1 MIDRA
6 ARIKNNLSEQLK
18 LFYDYTKDVQ
28 TKVIKPNPLPLPIFR
43 LNTDIIPVR
52 KSLPLTISN
61 LPRLSLAIDQSNV
74 NISHSSVK
82 EATVTTPSRD
92 LSKLSLNLNNSAKAT
107 SKTESSSVIQ
117 TTESS
122 SVIKKNGSP
131 SVIKKT
137 QTSISSF
144 LNAKF
149 EPKTISPSTNKLQTS
164 ISSFFDTKSEPK
176 TTSPPINKFRTS
188 ITSASPSLPKKIEA
202 ASSSSLCPLCT
213 QPYDP
218 ISRRPISE
226 DSCGHTMC
234 LQCFIFKNNQNG
246 CIQCA
251 KIEKEN
257 FLSKTTVK
265 DDDFAD
271 FDQNQLFDEWNE
283 EESLE
288 LTNMDTMNS
297 IYDDDTEEG
306 DESDEEN
313 LIDIKPNPYK
323 VQWLSDIKDDAAEF
337 SSDHTYPH
345 TQTLFEVFDNI
356 FGLKQFRSNQL
367 EAINAALLH
376 HDCFVLMPTGGG
388 KSLCYQLPAVMDKGV
403 TFIISPLRSLI
414 YDQKQKLVS
423 LGIECG
429 ALTSDVSQREVDE
442 VYREL
447 YKHTPGLK
455 IVYVTPEKIAK
466 SDQLTQLLK
475 NLYERKLLARFVI
488 DECHCVS
495 EWGHDFRPDYA
506 SLGQLRVKY
515 PGINVILLTATAT
528 PRVQKDILQQM
539 KININQCK
547 LFIQSFNR
555 SNLIYECALKGTT
568 DTALK
573 KVANLIISHYNDK
586 CGIVY
591 CFSRA
596 ECDKTAKYLSA
607 YKINALPYHAGL
619 SDSKRQLVQNQWAND
634 DCQVICA
641 TIAFGMGID
650 KPNVRFVIHL
660 SMPKSIEGYYQ
671 ESGRAGRDG
680 EISYC
685 YLFFCYQDLVKMKR
699 LILNDDGQTSTKEAK
714 KVRVD
719 NLNRV
724 YDYCLNNVTCRRTQL
739 LEYFGELFP
748 SSECKRMKRTVCDNC
763 RQVLKTTSI
772 NCTQMSIEIIK
783 LVSEFLHKNITL
795 PAALDIL
802 RGANTKGIRDA
813 GHNNLAAYN
822 SCNQLS
828 RVDLERLVCRLILEG
843 YLLQE
848 IVTHQQQSFE
858 SSAAYL
864 RLGPKA
870 HMALSNQSNRFMN
883 PIELTIRTEQ
893 SNITNDEKRKQQT
906 PVEQLNEQCLKE
918 LKKELKSIFGQNSH
932 AMIIPERAIKEMVKL
947 MPRTKEAMIK
957 DVNEITEERYK
968 RHELHRLLA
977 ITQRFGKELD
987 EIKRKE
993 ENARKAL
1000 LQTTTSKRKLT
1011 LSDEEQE
1018 DIDFSTDA
1026 DGFIK
1031 VNKQGKK
1038 TNGHYN
1044 RFVKSKKRPA
1054 SFFARKN
1061 AIAKRKRGGF

>member
-1 MIDRA
+1 MIDRTLK
-6 ARIKNNLSEQLK
+6 IKNNLSEQLK

-28 TKVIKPNPLPLPIFR
+28 TRVIKPNPLPSPIFR
-43 LNTDIIPVR
+43 INTDIAPIRKPVPI
-52 KSLPLTISN
+52 KLPDI
-61 LPRLSLAIDQSNV
+61 PRLSLNTNPST
-74 NISHSSVK
+74 SKSVK
-82 EATVTTPSRD
+82 PSEATAITPIRD
-92 LSKLSLNLNNSAKAT
+92 LSNNQKD
-107 SKTESSSVIQ
+107 SSIHFIVF
-117 TTESS
+117 T
-122 SVIKKNGSP
+122 IKPEPLTVSP
-131 SVIKKT
+131 
-137 QTSISSF
+137 
-144 LNAKF
+144 
-149 EPKTISPSTNKLQTS
+149 PTNKTRLPT
-164 ISSFFDTKSEPK
+164 
-176 TTSPPINKFRTS
+176 PPPTV
-188 ITSASPSLPKKIEA
+188 PKKVE
-202 ASSSSLCPLCT
+202 SSSLCPLCA

-218 ISRRPISE
+218 ISRRPINE
-226 DSCGHTMC
+226 ESCGHTMC
-234 LQCFIFKNNQNG
+234 LQCFIFKNNQNR
-246 CIQCA
+246 CIQC
-251 KIEKEN
+251 EKLQEDCAN
-257 FLSKTTVK
+257 LSIQKPI
-265 DDDFAD
+265 DDDFDD
-271 FDQNQLFDEWNE
+271 FDHNQLFDQWNE
-283 EESLE
+283 QESYTE
-288 LTNMDTMNS
+288 QSNMDTMNS
-297 IYDDDTEEG
+297 VYDEETDECDDSDDD
-306 DESDEEN
+306 N
-313 LIDIKPNPYK
+313 LIDTTKPAYK
-323 VQWLSDIKDDAAEF
+323 VQWLSNIKDDAAEF

-345 TQTLFEVFDNI
+345 TKAMFEVFDNI
-356 FGLKQFRSNQL
+356 FGLRQFRSNQL
-367 EAINAALLH
+367 EAINAALLK

-403 TFIISPLRSLI
+403 TFVISPLRSLI
-414 YDQKQKLVS
+414 FDQKQKLIS

-429 ALTSDVSQREVDE
+429 ALTSDVSQRESDE

-466 SDQLTQLLK
+466 SDQLIQILN

-506 SLGQLRVKY
+506 NLGQLRLKY

-539 KININQCK
+539 KIDINQCK

-573 KVANLIISHYNDK
+573 KIANLIISHYSDK

-596 ECDKTAKYLSA
+596 ECDKTAKYLAA
-607 YKINALPYHAGL
+607 YKINALSYHAGL
-619 SDSKRQLVQNQWAND
+619 TDAKRQLVQNQWAND

-699 LILNDDGQTSTKEAK
+699 LILNDDSQTSTKEAK

-763 RQVLKTTSI
+763 RQVIKTTTV
-772 NCTQMSIEIIK
+772 NCTQMSVDIIK
-783 LVSEFLHKNITL
+783 LVSEFSHKNITL
-795 PAALDIL
+795 PYALDIL

-822 SCNQLS
+822 ACNQLS
-828 RVDLERLVCRLILEG
+828 KVDLERLICRLILDG

-858 SSAAYL
+858 SAAAYL

-870 HMALSNQSNRFMN
+870 HLALSNQSNRFIN

-906 PVEQLNEQCLKE
+906 PIEQLNEQCLNE
-918 LKKELKSIFGQNSH
+918 LKKELKAIFGQSSH
-932 AMIIPERAIKEMVKL
+932 AMIVPERAIKEMVKL

-957 DVNEITEERYK
+957 NVNEITEERYK
-968 RHELHRLLA
+968 RYELHRLLA
-977 ITQRFGKELD
+977 ITQRFGVELD
-987 EIKRKE
+987 EIQRKE
-993 ENARKAL
+993 EIARRAL
-1000 LQTTTSKRKLT
+1000 SNTGTSKRKLPA
-1011 LSDEEQE
+1011 SDEEDEEE
-1018 DIDFSTDA
+1018 DLDFSTNP

-1031 VNKQGKK
+1031 INKHGKK
-1038 TNGHYN
+1038 GYGHFN
-1044 RFVKSKKRPA
+1044 RFVKGKKRSA
-1054 SFFARKN
+1054 AFFARRN

>member
-1 MIDRA
+1 MIDRTS
-6 ARIKNNLSEQLK
+6 RIKNNLSEQLK
-18 LFYDYTKDVQ
+18 IFYDYTKDVQ
-28 TKVIKPNPLPLPIFR
+28 TKVIKPNPLPTPIFR
-43 LNTDIIPVR
+43 VNTDIIPVR
-52 KSLPLTISN
+52 RSLPVKIFD
-61 LPRLSLAIDQSNV
+61 LPRLSPSKTQSKLPTSFSNV
-74 NISHSSVK
+74 TSFDSSLRSSSV
-82 EATVTTPSRD
+82 ETPSRD
-92 LSKLSLNLNNSAKAT
+92 LSKLSLSLNNSNKIT
-107 SKTESSSVIQ
+107 PKI
-117 TTESS
+117 ESS
-122 SVIKKNGSP
+122 SVIKKS
-131 SVIKKT
+131 

-144 LNAKF
+144 LINKS
-149 EPKTISPSTNKLQTS
+149 ESNTICSSIIKPQSIITSPSTSK
-164 ISSFFDTKSEPK
+164 ISEP
-176 TTSPPINKFRTS
+176 
-188 ITSASPSLPKKIEA
+188 
-202 ASSSSLCPLCT
+202 SSSLTCPLCT
-213 QPYDP
+213 QSYDL
-218 ISRRPISE
+218 ISHRPISE

-234 LQCFIFKNNQNG
+234 FQCFIYKNNQNG
-246 CIQCA
+246 CIQC
-251 KIEKEN
+251 EK
-257 FLSKTTVK
+257 LKTKNTSSTK
-265 DDDFAD
+265 KSTNDDFDD

-283 EESLE
+283 QESI
-288 LTNMDTMNS
+288 TQNDSKQIDIDFMNS
-297 IYDDDTEEG
+297 IYDEDTEDG
-306 DESDEEN
+306 DSEDEN
-313 LIDIKPNPYK
+313 HIDNKQHVYK

-337 SSDHTYPH
+337 SSDHTYSH
-345 TQTLFEVFDNI
+345 TKSMLKIFDST
-356 FGLKQFRSNQL
+356 FGLKQFRPNQL

-376 HDCFVLMPTGGG
+376 YDCFVLMPTGGG
-388 KSLCYQLPAVMDKGV
+388 KSLCYQLPAVIDTGV
-403 TFIISPLRSLI
+403 TFVISPLRSLI
-414 YDQKQKLVS
+414 FDQKQKLTS
-423 LGIECG
+423 LGILCG
-429 ALTSDVSQREVDE
+429 ALTSDVSQREADE

-466 SDQLTQLLK
+466 SDQLTQLLR
-475 NLYERKLLARFVI
+475 NLYDRKLLSRFVI

-495 EWGHDFRPDYA
+495 EWGTFCFSILECTLLLFSGHDFRPDYA
-506 SLGQLRVKY
+506 NLGQLRLQY

-539 KININQCK
+539 HIDINQCK

-555 SNLIYECALKGTT
+555 SNLIYECILKGTT

-573 KVANLIISHYNDK
+573 KVANLITSHYSDK

-607 YKINALPYHAGL
+607 YKIKASSYHAGL

-680 EISYC
+680 DISYC

-699 LILNDDGQTSTKEAK
+699 LILNDDTQISTKEAK
-714 KVRVD
+714 KIRMD

-724 YDYCLNNVTCRRTQL
+724 YDYCLNNVICRRTQL

-748 SSECKRMKRTVCDNC
+748 SSECRRMKRTVCDNC
-763 RQVLKTTSI
+763 RQVLKTTTI
-772 NCTQMSIEIIK
+772 DCTQMSIDIIK
-783 LVSEFLHKNITL
+783 MISEFSHKNITL
-795 PAALDIL
+795 PYALDIL

-828 RVDLERLVCRLILEG
+828 KADLERLMCRLILDG
-843 YLLQE
+843 YLQQE

-858 SSAAYL
+858 ASAAYL
-864 RLGPKA
+864 RLGSKA
-870 HMALSNQSNRFMN
+870 HLALSNQSNKFMKS
-883 PIELTIRTEQ
+883 IELTIRTEQ

-906 PVEQLNEQCLKE
+906 PIEQLHEQCLNE
-918 LKKELKSIFGQNSH
+918 LKKELKLIFGNNSH

-947 MPRTKEAMIK
+947 MPRTKEAMIR

-968 RHELHRLLA
+968 RYELHRLLA
-977 ITQRFGKELD
+977 ITQRFGTELD
-987 EIKRKE
+987 EIQRKE
-993 ENARKAL
+993 AMARKAL
-1000 LQTTTSKRKLT
+1000 STTTSTSKRKLIT
-1011 LSDEEQE
+1011 SDEE
-1018 DIDFSTDA
+1018 DDSNFSVDH
-1026 DGFIK
+1026 DGYIK
-1031 VNKQGKK
+1031 INKQGNK

-1044 RFVKSKKRPA
+1044 RFVKQKKRSA
-1054 SFFARKN
+1054 SFFARRN